1 MAKVITFDKGSKR
14 RLRQIRWKS
23 GEILSLALISL
34 AMIAAVALAILW
46 EMRQEHPLTEP
57 IKDPLIREAEP
68 SSP

>member
-14 RLRQIRWKS
+14 RLRQIRWKLV
-23 GEILSLALISL
+23 EILSLALFSL

-46 EMRQEHPLTEP
+46 EMHHEHPLTEP
-57 IKDPLIREAEP
+57 IKDPQIREAEP

>member
-46 EMRQEHPLTEP
+46 EMHQEHPLTEP
-57 IKDPLIREAEP
+57 IKDPQIREAEP